1 MSEIEIPLKRGRKV
15 VYGKLQKDLRRQIE
29 TMELPPGAMLP
40 SEAILCKKY
49 RISRTAVR
57 GALGNLEDQGLI
69 HKQPGRGT
77 FVNSVDGTERAARKK
92 KIPTIGINF
101 NRSPESPYFTALV
114 NNLEP
119 ICSARNIRIALFGQ
133 NVVDAIPKEMY
144 DAAILTGGSRE
155 NCSALAVKLS
165 ESGVHPVLFNR
176 IPSDPQLAYVA
187 ADYKAGDVLCYN
199 WFYKNHCKRIL
210 RITVPTGIP
219 LFTNSRADA
228 FELLH
233 DNDDCEVVNL
243 IVESNQAPLYYEDM
257 IYKHANL
264 ADYDGVYLCSGTLTM
279 PMLWNLRRQK
289 MAPEVAPKILID
301 SADIIIPPEAPY
313 NIAYIQMPFERMLT
327 DAVQYLHARIEHPQD
342 TPVLKK
348 MYKEKIIEHI
358 SV

>member
-1 MSEIEIPLKRGRKV
+1 MSEIEMPVKRGRKV

-29 TMELPPGAMLP
+29 MMELPPGAMLP

-77 FVNSVDGTERAARKK
+77 FVNSADATGESSRNK
-92 KIPTIGINF
+92 KIHTIGINF
-101 NRSPESPYFTALV
+101 NRSPDNPFSTALV

-119 ICSARNIRIALFGQ
+119 ICSSRKLRIALIGEQ
-133 NVVDAIPKEMY
+133 VMESLADGMC

-155 NCSALAVKLS
+155 HCSTLAARLS
-165 ESGVHPVLFNR
+165 DSGVHPVLFNR

-199 WFYKNHCKRIL
+199 WFYKNRCKRIL
-210 RITVPTGIP
+210 RITVPTGIQ

-243 IVESNQAPLYYEDM
+243 IVESNQGPLYYEDM

-289 MAPEVAPKILID
+289 MAPEAAPKILID

-342 TPVLKK
+342 TPILKK